1 MDVRYYSMLCT
12 SLVGVFCDV
21 VDVVGNVRFP
31 NFTIEEV
38 CCLCVYNGCRL
49 KMNPHTEMRLSR
61 SSKFDARS
69 DLFSLAYDR

>member
-38 CCLCVYNGCRL
+38 RRYVN
-49 KMNPHTEMRLSR
+49 KQ
-61 SSKFDARS
+61 FDT
-69 DLFSLAYDR
+69 